1 LSVMGRRV
9 LAATLLAGGMLI
21 PGGCKDSNPVGE
33 DGSPSNIVFPTSNI
47 SYSVSVQPLFSQACN
62 YSGCHGSD
70 APPNLVKLTSWGEMM
85 ATGPGVVVP
94 KQPEVS
100 TLVLRIEGRGARMPP
115 SGLPLNLNQIN
126 GIRAWIVEG
135 AKNN

>member
-1 LSVMGRRV
+1 MGRRV
-9 LAATLLAGGMLI
+9 LAAALLAGGMLI
-21 PGGCKDSNPVGE
+21 PGGCKDANPVGE
-33 DGSPSNIVFPTSNI
+33 DGSPSNIIFPTSNI
-47 SYSVSVQPLFSQACN
+47 SYSAQVQPLFNQACN

-70 APPNLVKLTSWGEMM
+70 APPNLVKLTSWGEIMT
-85 ATGPGVVVP
+85 TGAGVGVVVP
-94 KQPEVS
+94 KEPDQS

-135 AKNN
+135 AMNN